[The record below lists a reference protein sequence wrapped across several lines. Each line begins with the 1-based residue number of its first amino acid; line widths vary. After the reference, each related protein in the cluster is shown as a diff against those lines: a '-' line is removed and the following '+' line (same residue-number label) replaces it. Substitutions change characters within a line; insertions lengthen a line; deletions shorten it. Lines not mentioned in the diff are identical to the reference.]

1 MSVSVRFYPKGI
13 TVEVEPGS
21 TLLEA
26 AFLAGVEVNSACG
39 GKGTCGRCRMIVSGN
54 FGSKQTDLIM
64 PEDWDMGYRLACM
77 TKVLGDT
84 IAYVPEES
92 RLNEMQIL
100 ETYFGSKV
108 AEISPLSSAVYLE
121 LSPPSLDNSVG
132 DRERLECGLKLGAG
146 TLSFPLNVLRELPGT
161 LRRTAWRVTP
171 VLDLSTANPSVIEV
185 NEWDTTSRNFGIALD
200 IGTTTVVLSLIDL
213 STGNVVTQASA
224 YNKQIMCGEDILA
237 RIAFAEDGGLDRLH
251 LLVID
256 TINNLLAQVCNMSDK
271 CKATISRVCKEE
283 ITAMAVGGN
292 TTMIH
297 LFLGIHPKTIRY
309 DPYIS
314 VTNIPPSVKARELG
328 IEIHPEAPIYC
339 VPGRASYVGGD
350 IVADVIS
357 SGMRDHEGTSLL
369 IDVGTNGEIVLGG
382 KDWMASCSC
391 SAGPA
396 FEGGEVACG
405 MRAMPGAIERIS
417 IDDSYKVS
425 YSTVSSQKP
434 TGVCG
439 SGLIDLIASMF
450 RTGIL
455 DKKGKIQDVQSDRV
469 RTTENGREFVI
480 AWADETGQPKLKIP
494 PTMNNIKGKAIPKK
508 DIVITD
514 DDLAN
519 IIRTKAAVYAACEV
533 LLKSV
538 DMTFGDL
545 DRVYVAGGFGNY
557 IDVDNAI
564 AIGLLPDIPK
574 EKFSFIGNASL
585 GGARLALLS
594 QKKRDEA
601 LEVHK
606 SMTYLE
612 LTTNASFFDRFTSA
626 SFLPHT
632 DLSQFPSLATKINR
646 RQQK

>member
-1 MSVSVRFYPKGI
+1 MSVSVRFYPKGV

-54 FGSKQTDLIM
+54 FGSKQTDLISTK
-64 PEDWDMGYRLACM
+64 DWEMGYRLACM

-84 IAYVPEES
+84 VAYVPEES

-100 ETYFGSKV
+100 ETYFGSNV
-108 AEISPLSSAVYLE
+108 EELSPLSSAIYLE
-121 LSPPSLDNSVG
+121 LQSPSLDNSVG
-132 DRERLECGLKLGAG
+132 DRERVECALKLEPG
-146 TLSFPLNVLRELPGT
+146 TLSFPLDVMRNLPGT
-161 LRRTAWRVTP
+161 LRRSAWKVTS
-171 VLDLSTANPSVIEV
+171 VIDRSSANPSVIEV

-213 STGNVVTQASA
+213 STGKVVTQASA

-237 RIAFAEDGGLDRLH
+237 RIAFAEDGGLERLNR
-251 LLVID
+251 LILD
-256 TINNLLAQVCNMSDK
+256 TINDLLTQVGNNSDK
-271 CKATISRVCKEE
+271 CKATSSRVCKEE
-283 ITAMAVGGN
+283 ILSMAVGGN

-297 LFLGIHPKTIRY
+297 LFLGIHPRTIRY

-314 VTNIPPSVKARELG
+314 VTNIPTSVKARELG
-328 IEIHPEAPIYC
+328 LEIHPEAPVYC

-357 SGMRDHEGTSLL
+357 SGMRDLEGISLL

-382 KDWMASCSC
+382 KEWMASCSC

-405 MRAMPGAIERIS
+405 MRAMPGAIEKIS
-417 IDDSYKVS
+417 IDDAFNVT
-425 YSTVSSQKP
+425 YSTIAGLKP

-439 SGLIDLIASMF
+439 SGLIDLIACLF
-450 RTGIL
+450 RTGIV
-455 DKKGKIQDVQSDRV
+455 DKKGRIQDVPTDRV
-469 RTTENGREFVI
+469 RKTDNGREFVI
-480 AWADETGQPKLKIP
+480 AWAAETGQPKLKIP
-494 PTMNNIKGKAIPKK
+494 PTMNGVMTKAPPKK
-508 DIVITD
+508 DIAIND

-538 DMTFGDL
+538 DLGFADL

-557 IDVDNAI
+557 IDVDNAMT
-564 AIGLLPDIPK
+564 IGLLPDLPK
-574 EKFSFIGNASL
+574 DKFSFIGNASL

-601 LEVHK
+601 LEVHR

-632 DLSQFPSLATKINR
+632 DLAQFPSMELAPR
-646 RQQK
+646 RNKR